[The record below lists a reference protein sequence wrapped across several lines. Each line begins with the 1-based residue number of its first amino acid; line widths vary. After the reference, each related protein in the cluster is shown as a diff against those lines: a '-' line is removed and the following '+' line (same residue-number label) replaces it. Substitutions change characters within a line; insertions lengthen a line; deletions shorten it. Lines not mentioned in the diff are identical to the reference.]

1 MTIINSAATGIKK
14 LVYTIMTDE
23 IFETYGAIK
32 EAPPLIN
39 IKVAPKSDTA
49 KLYANNEVV
58 EVATTLGDIALDFE
72 TQDMPLE
79 VQADFFGHV
88 LDPLTGVMVYNA
100 NDKAPYMAIGYERT
114 KANGKSRCVWL
125 MKAKFEEISE
135 EAKTQEDKVS
145 FQTPK
150 TTGTAIANK
159 AGVWKNVADEDSGTT
174 PVLNFLTTVPDAAL
188 PDLVAP
194 TMTSVPIDAAVGVLG
209 TADLVLTF
217 DKAIQASTMT
227 PANVFVMKADGTAV
241 STTLS
246 ISALNTIVTVH
257 PVIALVVGDYIL
269 VATTNIK
276 SASGIALATN
286 YVVNFTV

>member
-14 LVYTIMTDE
+14 LVYTIMMDE
-23 IFETYGAIK
+23 LLETYGAIK

-159 AGVWKNVADEDSGTT
+159 AGVWKSVADEDSGTT
-174 PVLNFLTTVPDAAL
+174 PVLNFLTTVPDATP

-194 TMTSVPIDAAVGVLG
+194 TVTSVPTDAAVGVLG

-227 PANVFVMKADGTAV
+227 SANVFVMMADGTAV
-241 STTLS
+241 AATLA

-257 PVIALVVGDYIL
+257 PVAALTAGAYIL

-276 SASGIALATN
+276 SASGIALVAN
-286 YVVNFTV
+286 SIVNFTV